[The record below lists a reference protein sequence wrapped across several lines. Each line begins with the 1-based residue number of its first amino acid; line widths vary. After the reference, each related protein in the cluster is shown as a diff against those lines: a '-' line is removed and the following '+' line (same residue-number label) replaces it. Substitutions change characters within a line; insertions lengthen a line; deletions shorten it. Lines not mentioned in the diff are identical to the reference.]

1 MAGDDPSST
10 SGNLSASDSRE
21 LTLSE
26 LIWSTWEFSLAQD
39 RRKSLEKE
47 RSLEL
52 RAEDAVDDDE
62 DEHETAPLGLAL
74 LAVKEEQQVADDEQE
89 DLEGE

>member
-1 MAGDDPSST
+1 M
-10 SGNLSASDSRE
+10 
-21 LTLSE
+21 
-26 LIWSTWEFSLAQD
+26 WEFSLAQD
-39 RRKSLEKE
+39 HRKSLEKE

-52 RAEDAVDDDE
+52 RAEDAVDDDDDDE